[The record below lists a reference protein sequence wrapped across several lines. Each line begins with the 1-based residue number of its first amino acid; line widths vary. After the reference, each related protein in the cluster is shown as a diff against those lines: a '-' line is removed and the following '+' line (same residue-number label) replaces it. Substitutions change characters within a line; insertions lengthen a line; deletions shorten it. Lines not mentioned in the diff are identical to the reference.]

1 VIQTREEASDTGLLK
16 RPFGTL
22 IVEHEITKE
31 KVLPMLQSV
40 RKIITVGDATTE
52 RILSFGIRPDIA
64 VIDGIE
70 RRSLRDRQINYH
82 AKEMFCTNKAGA
94 ISDEA
99 IKVLQKALEATSP
112 IRVKVQ
118 GEEDLL
124 ALPLF
129 AMAPEGSIVLYGQP
143 LEGIVLV
150 NITEDKQKQAKDL
163 MRMIFDNNR

>member
-1 VIQTREEASDTGLLK
+1 MQTRVSNTDLLK

-22 IVEHEITKE
+22 VVEKEISKQKIVS
-31 KVLPMLQSV
+31 MLEGV
-40 RKIITVGDATTE
+40 RKIITVGDATTD
-52 RILSFGIRPDIA
+52 RILSFGITPDIA
-64 VIDGIE
+64 VTDGIE
-70 RRSLRDRQINYH
+70 RRVLRDHSTNYQ
-82 AKEMFCTNKAGA
+82 AKEMFCTNPAGI

-99 IKVLQKALEATSP
+99 VEVLQKALEAISP

-129 AMAPEGSIVLYGQP
+129 AMAPKGSVVLYGQP

-150 NITEDKQKQAKDL
+150 NITEEKQNQAKVL
-163 MRMIFDNNR
+163 MDKILGNLI